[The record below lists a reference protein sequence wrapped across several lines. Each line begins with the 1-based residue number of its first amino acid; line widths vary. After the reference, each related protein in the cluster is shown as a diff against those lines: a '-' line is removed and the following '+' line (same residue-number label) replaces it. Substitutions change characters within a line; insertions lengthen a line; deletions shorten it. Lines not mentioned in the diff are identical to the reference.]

1 MKLKS
6 ILYILMIL
14 PFLWSCNDEDDVEEI
29 FVSGTW
35 HVVNYFGKANWDK
48 RNGDPKYKPTDT
60 EGLNAL
66 RTIQAFT
73 LLFNVDGS
81 FVGKMQ
87 SGNFKGK
94 WQADGKERTI
104 RLRIEGNPNT
114 SSSYDRE
121 FVETLQNVVFYQ
133 GDSNVIMLAPED
145 KKSFIQFSHKKE

>member
-6 ILYILMIL
+6 ILYILMIV

-48 RNGDPKYKPTDT
+48 RNGDPKYKPADT
-60 EGLNAL
+60 AGRNAL
-66 RTIQAFT
+66 QTIQTFT

-104 RLRIEGNPNT
+104 RLRIEGSPGT

-121 FVETLQNVVFYQ
+121 YIETLQNVEFYQ
-133 GDSNVIMLAPED
+133 GDSNVLLLAPED

>member
-6 ILYILMIL
+6 ILYILMIV

-60 EGLNAL
+60 AGRNAL
-66 RTIQAFT
+66 QTIHTFT
-73 LLFNVDGS
+73 LIFNVDGS

-104 RLRIEGNPNT
+104 RLRIEGSPGT
-114 SSSYDRE
+114 SSSFDRE
-121 FVETLQNVVFYQ
+121 YIETLQNVEFYQ
-133 GDSNVIMLAPED
+133 GDSNVLLLAPED
-145 KKSFIQFSHKKE
+145 KKSFIQFSHRTE

>member
-35 HVVNYFGKANWDK
+35 HVVNYFGKANWGK
-48 RNGDPKYKPTDT
+48 RNGDPKYKPTDAA
-60 EGLNAL
+60 GRNAL
-66 RTIQAFT
+66 NIIQSFT
-73 LLFNVDGS
+73 LIFNVDGS
-81 FVGKMQ
+81 FTGKMQ
-87 SGNFKGK
+87 NSSFKGK
-94 WQADGKERTI
+94 WQADGKERTVH
-104 RLRIEGNPNT
+104 LQIEGNPGT

-121 FVETLQNVVFYQ
+121 FIETLQNVVFYQ
-133 GDSNVIMLAPED
+133 GDSNVLLLAPED